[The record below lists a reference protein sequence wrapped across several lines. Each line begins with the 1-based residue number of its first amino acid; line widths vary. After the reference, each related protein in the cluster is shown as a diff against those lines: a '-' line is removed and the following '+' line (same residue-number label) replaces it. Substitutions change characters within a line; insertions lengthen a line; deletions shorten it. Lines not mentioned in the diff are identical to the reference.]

1 MPSPEE
7 DARAK
12 GRFMVINL
20 MRIGGIAMILMGIAV
35 VQRMIALPDW
45 AGYLLI
51 ALGMMETFLVP
62 TLLARVW
69 SSNDRNPPSPPGN
82 R

>member
-35 VQRMIALPDW
+35 LQRMISLPDW
-45 AGYLLI
+45 TGYLLI
-51 ALGMMETFLVP
+51 VLGMMETFLVP

-69 SSNDRNPPSPPGN
+69 SSNNRNPPSPPGN

>member
-35 VQRMIALPDW
+35 LQSMISLPDW
-45 AGYLLI
+45 TGYLLI
-51 ALGMMETFLVP
+51 VLGMMETFLVP

-69 SSNDRNPPSPPGN
+69 SSNNRNPPSPPGN